1 MRDPVRTPRTSRA
14 RGVAIVAVSLTA
26 AGVLVGT
33 LWSWLAPPAHG
44 VIALTKAGDRV
55 QAYLGAEA
63 DHFFTAA
70 AMLLGMLCVV
80 AVTGAVAAWQW
91 RTHRGPLMVVAL
103 CAGSAA
109 GAALAAAT
117 GALIVGL
124 RYDAIDIDAAPVS
137 PEHRV
142 HYVVEAPPV
151 FFGHT
156 PLQIAATLLI
166 PAGTAA
172 LVYALMAMA
181 TARDDLGGYPPVPA
195 ALPAVTADGGAA
207 PSR

>member
-14 RGVAIVAVSLTA
+14 RAVSIVAVSLTA
-26 AGVLVGT
+26 AGVLAGA

-55 QAYLGAEA
+55 RAYLGAEA

-70 AMLLGMLCVV
+70 VMLLGMLCVV
-80 AVTGAVAAWQW
+80 AVTGAVAVWQW
-91 RTHRGPLMVVAL
+91 RAHRGPLMVVAL
-103 CAGSAA
+103 CAGSVA
-109 GAALAAAT
+109 GSGLAAAA
-117 GALIVGL
+117 GALIVGV
-124 RYDAIDIDAAPVS
+124 RYDAIDIGAAPVS

-142 HYVVEAPPV
+142 HYVVEAPSV

-156 PLQIAATLLI
+156 PLQIAVTLLI
-166 PAGTAA
+166 PAAAAA

-181 TARDDLGGYPPVPA
+181 TARDDLGGYPPVSA